1 MGNMRPTSF
10 SSDPPQAV
18 TPPQI
23 VPPLA
28 LAVDPVISALAQMMS
43 KLTEVSDR
51 LDRVKGAKAQSFD
64 ASAEQRKGKYV
75 EFVDQLPSQPL
86 ANHRNLGQAS
96 SSCTHNVNQVHIDSA
111 SKEAHAISGLRSGKV
126 LVDPHKDHTCHK
138 DPTKEKDDE
147 SSPTIIPEEDSD
159 DEEAPDEELI
169 RVEPNYEV

>member
-10 SSDPPQAV
+10 ASNPPQAV

-28 LAVDPVISALAQMMS
+28 PAVDPVISALAQMMS

-51 LDRVKGAKAQSFD
+51 LDRVKGAKAQSSD

-86 ANHRNLGQAS
+86 SNHRNLGQALS
-96 SSCTHNVNQVHIDSA
+96 S
-111 SKEAHAISGLRSGKV
+111 
-126 LVDPHKDHTCHK
+126 
-138 DPTKEKDDE
+138 
-147 SSPTIIPEEDSD
+147 
-159 DEEAPDEELI
+159 
-169 RVEPNYEV
+169 